1 MLEHSEVLTSVL
13 LTKSYNTPLVIF
25 SIMIAVFSSLT
36 AFSSAERCFSAS
48 QIKHKIAWNL
58 FGAISMGLGIW
69 SMHFL
74 GMLALNLPIAVR
86 YEPLM
91 TVASII
97 PAIFACSVVLWIM
110 TKETISRHYLLLSGV
125 LLGSGVGLMHYT
137 GMTAIR
143 LNATMTHGSGLF
155 YLSIIAAVVLAS
167 VALTLQG
174 GRLRQGSSHL
184 FSKRQFLSALAMGSA
199 TSGMH
204 YTAMS
209 AVDFVA
215 DNSLETIPGIHRD
228 TLIIM
233 VSLSVFLILAL
244 AILLPRL
251 NFYKN
256 RAYKTETRYGN
267 IFENSLTEIFIF
279 SAEDYLFLNVNHGAC
294 QNIGYSQ
301 EELSKMTPLDIKP
314 KMSLQ
319 QFDDL
324 IEPLKNGSKDIV
336 KFETVHQRK
345 NGTHYFVEIHL
356 QITDFLSK
364 RAFVAIIL
372 DITERKNADKKLQ
385 LSSRVFSNIHEGI
398 IITDADQLI
407 VDVNPAFCKITGY
420 SYEDVIGKSPEI
432 LRSNVHSPEF
442 YEQKWKQLEVEG
454 FWQSEQWKRK
464 KSGILYAELL
474 TISTLRDDAGNIVNY
489 VGVFTD
495 ITAAKQQ
502 QDQLSHMA
510 HYDTLTGLP
519 NRVLFIDRFNQAIAH
534 SSRTGN
540 QLAVCFLDL
549 DNFKSINDH
558 YGHDKGDLVLIE
570 VADRLQ
576 KSIREEDTVSRQG
589 GDEFTLLLNDITSL
603 IEVEQTIE
611 RIHNSLAQPYI
622 IDNNSHTITLSTG
635 VTLYT
640 TDTGDIDTLLRHA
653 DNAMYQAKQAGR
665 NRYHFFNTAQDREII
680 LRHHRLDE
688 LEQALSNQE
697 FELYY
702 QPKINMMTGKV
713 IGAEALIRWI
723 HPERGLI
730 PPLDFLPILEGTEL
744 EIKLGDWVID
754 QALKQLEL
762 WHNQNIA
769 IEVSVNISS
778 HHILSANFTASL
790 ETILAKYP
798 SVQPQYL
805 QLEILE
811 SSALGDLDTINSII
825 KTCQEPLGV
834 CVALDDFG
842 TGYSSLTHLREL
854 PADTIKI
861 DQTFVR
867 DMLDD
872 PGDYA
877 IIKGVIGISDSF
889 SRNIIAEGVETVE
902 HGLMLILLG
911 CNEAQ
916 GYGISRPMPA
926 SEMQNWISNYKPNP
940 KWMDSASKQRTDL
953 QTKIELFKLIAEQ
966 WRTRFMTKILAQSKG
981 NDDWPIMDS
990 KHCSCGNWIA
1000 RVRFKRLFADTQLT
1014 LLEQAHEEVH
1024 LIANEIQLKYSRS
1037 DIEADQS
1044 ILADFDLA
1052 FKRVGK
1058 ALDQCLQE
1066 NNNIQPTI
1074 LSGSQ

>member
-1 MLEHSEVLTSVL
+1 MLEHSEVLSTVF

-36 AFSSAERCFSAS
+36 AFSSAERCFSAT

-58 FGAISMGLGIW
+58 FGATSMGLGIW

-74 GMLALNLPIAVR
+74 GMLALNLPIAIR

-91 TVASII
+91 AVASII

-167 VALTLQG
+167 VALKLQG
-174 GRLRQGSSHL
+174 GRLRQGSSDL
-184 FSKRQFLSALAMGSA
+184 FSKREFLSALAMGSA

-209 AVDFVA
+209 AVNFVA

-549 DNFKSINDH
+549 DNFKSLNDH

-635 VTLYT
+635 VTLYP

-702 QPKINMMTGKV
+702 QPKINMMTGQV

-926 SEMQNWISNYKPNP
+926 SEMQNWISNYKPNL

-1037 DIEADQS
+1037 DIEADQN

-1066 NNNIQPTI
+1066 NNNIEPTI